1 MPVGVPK
8 IPYDIPDDDEDE
20 EATWVDLYDRLYRER
35 ALFLFKNLSPETA
48 NHIVGLMIF
57 LNIDDSDRE
66 QFLFINSTGGGV
78 MHGLAVTNT
87 INFVLPDVH
96 TICVGVAASMAA
108 FILAGGS
115 QTKRTAFP
123 HARVMIHQ
131 PKSTFIKGYM
141 EEVITDT
148 ALVLKIR
155 EEITKFFVQRSH
167 KPFWMVYE
175 DLERDAFLSA
185 EEAKAYGIVDSIGL
199 KGLPRLEGRSIPT
212 DRVDPE

>member
-1 MPVGVPK
+1 MLWNPKGDWNIHIDFFANFFEPYAPNGACTVPPESNFHL
-8 IPYDIPDDDEDE
+8 I
-20 EATWVDLYDRLYRER
+20 DRLYRER

-123 HARVMIHQ
+123 HAWRQ
-131 PKSTFIKGYM
+131 WGFIWKKKDDYAFAIWNINKK
-141 EEVITDT
+141 VIIAWHFEFDIQK
-148 ALVLKIR
+148 VFSK
-155 EEITKFFVQRSH
+155 H
-167 KPFWMVYE
+167 
-175 DLERDAFLSA
+175 
-185 EEAKAYGIVDSIGL
+185 
-199 KGLPRLEGRSIPT
+199 
-212 DRVDPE
+212 